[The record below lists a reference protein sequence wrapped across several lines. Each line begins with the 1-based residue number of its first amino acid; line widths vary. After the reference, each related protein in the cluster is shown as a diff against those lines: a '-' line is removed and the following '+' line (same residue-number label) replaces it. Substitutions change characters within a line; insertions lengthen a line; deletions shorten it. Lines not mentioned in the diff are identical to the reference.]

1 MKPLG
6 IISVTTL
13 GAGVLAFVGLLAAH
27 HATGFWTDASDINQ
41 PPDAPVRS
49 ILWQP
54 ARPITGVNTSV
65 DEYEAKYSPDGAVMV
80 FVRRKPGHNA
90 DLFMSRWSPSG
101 WSTPEAIAAINSD
114 ADELGPEI
122 SSDGE
127 SLYFYSDRA
136 GGRGGYD
143 LWVSHWSGDTWATPQ
158 NLGEGVNTEFNEYGP
173 AISPDRRT
181 LYFSSNR
188 PRAGEEVPAAS
199 PWGATMRERH
209 DRHDYDLYQADVRD
223 GVADRA
229 RPVAW
234 ANTARDEG
242 APAVS
247 PAGDFLYFSSDRDG
261 GAGGYDLYRAR
272 INDPRHHDV
281 ENLGQAV
288 NSRGNELDPGL
299 SADGFRLTFS
309 SDRDL
314 DPSEETTAGGY
325 GIAPRSPVPP
335 PGPERGTLR
344 ESEDAPSSRVPPNPP
359 IGSLLAQQDS
369 PGSVRVDRDYNLWS
383 TASREVFLD
392 HRPLGAQIVAWL
404 NWACPWILLLALLAL
419 LFYLLVR
426 MMRSAA
432 WRHRFA
438 RMSLMARCLLVSLL
452 IHALLASLLAVW
464 RVGAYLGE
472 LMQSGGTRVVLA
484 SSATDM
490 PGDVTSQFATTIESP
505 DTPSLQASE
514 TMLPRFELSLPAGN
528 VSLEARQHADSP
540 LEVASSTPSPSARE
554 PVSTDPSPLRL
565 DDPALAQ
572 DSLPTAAPPEN
583 SVPETSRTEPAIP
596 SVAAPLRPPPLA
608 AAAQPTKLAARDF
621 SRDKEPATPMPLLA
635 EPIWPGTVS
644 EAHVVEASTSDHR
657 AALPPR
663 TPSVDAPLPAVERP
677 SAVRSMPAEPSA
689 SLAPTPG
696 LPRQSPSLSA
706 ESIPAPPVERAP
718 ATMTPR
724 EANDAP
730 AMSLPLPPISPP
742 PRADASPTPDLPR
755 ALKMSSRDPLP
766 ALPPEL
772 PQPVEDFAQRSP
784 EQRSELVERM
794 GGSRE
799 TERAVAL
806 ALEWLKRAQEADGS
820 WSSKRHG
827 GEVSCDTAMT
837 GMALLCFLSAGHTH
851 TQDGPYRETVSR
863 ALDRLTSRQLPDGNL
878 APDETMYGQTIAS
891 VALCEAYAMT
901 HDAKLAR
908 PVKLAV
914 EFVDASAR
922 SNDGS
927 AGKTSVLGWQVMA
940 MESARRAGVKTSNIT
955 FEAARRWLDSV
966 SSARSPGRYAYQR
979 GQAASRAMTAE
990 AMFVQQLLGHT
1001 ADEPRMEE
1009 SARFILEA
1017 RPRWQDGAPTHSWY
1031 YATLAMFQQQGAAWK
1046 EWNEAIAPELVS
1058 HQRTQGDLAG
1068 SWDPQDRW
1076 SKMCGRV
1083 HQTAV
1088 CTLSLEVYYRYKTRA
1103 EPSP

>member
-6 IISVTTL
+6 IISVTAL
-13 GAGVLAFVGLLAAH
+13 GAGLLAFVGLLAAR
-27 HATGFWTDASDINQ
+27 HATAFWTDARDIHQ

-54 ARPITGVNTSV
+54 ARPIAGVNTSV

-80 FVRRKPGHNA
+80 FVRRKPGQNA

-101 WSTPEAIAAINSD
+101 WSTPEAIANINSD
-114 ADELGPEI
+114 AEELGPEI
-122 SSDGE
+122 SSDGQ

-143 LWVSHWSGDTWATPQ
+143 LWVSRRSGDAWATPQ
-158 NLGEGVNTEFNEYGP
+158 NLGEGINTEFNEYGP

-188 PRAGEEVPAAS
+188 PRAGEEIPAAS

-209 DRHDYDLYQADVRD
+209 ARHDYDLYQADLRD

-229 RPVAW
+229 RTVDW

-272 INDPRHHDV
+272 LNDPRRHDV

-288 NSRGNELDPGL
+288 NSRANELDPGL

-309 SDRDL
+309 SDRAL
-314 DPSEETTAGGY
+314 EPSEEVSAAGDS
-325 GIAPRSPVPP
+325 IAHRSPGPP
-335 PGPERGTLR
+335 QGPERGTV
-344 ESEDAPSSRVPPNPP
+344 EATGDAPSSGVPPTPP
-359 IGSLLAQQDS
+359 DGFLLAKQDPPDS
-369 PGSVRVDRDYNLWS
+369 ARVDRDYNLWS

-392 HRPLGAQIVAWL
+392 HRPLGAQIAEWL
-404 NWACPWILLLALLAL
+404 NSAWPWILLLALLAL
-419 LFYLLVR
+419 LFWLLAMV
-426 MMRSAA
+426 MRSAA
-432 WRHRFA
+432 WRRRFA
-438 RMSLMARCLLVSLL
+438 RLSLLARCLLVSLL
-452 IHALLASLLAVW
+452 IHAVIASLMAIW
-464 RVGAYLGE
+464 RVGASLGE

-484 SSATDM
+484 SSTTDM

-505 DTPSLQASE
+505 DTPRLQASE
-514 TMLPRFELSLPAGN
+514 TLLPRFELSPPAAD
-528 VSLEARQHADSP
+528 VSLERRRHADSP
-540 LEVASSTPSPSARE
+540 LEVPSSTPSPSAHE
-554 PVSTDPSPLRL
+554 PVSTDSSPPRL
-565 DDPALAQ
+565 GDAAIVR

-583 SVPETSRTEPAIP
+583 SVPETSRTEPAIAP
-596 SVAAPLRPPPLA
+596 VAAPLRPSPLP
-608 AAAQPTKLAARDF
+608 AAAQPPKLAAREVSPDN
-621 SRDKEPATPMPLLA
+621 EPATPTLLLA
-635 EPIWPGTVS
+635 EPIRPGAVP
-644 EAHVVEASTSDHR
+644 EPQFAEASASDHR

-663 TPSVDAPLPAVERP
+663 TPSLDAPLPAAERP
-677 SAVRSMPAEPSA
+677 NAVRPMPAEPSA
-689 SLAPTPG
+689 SLAPTLG
-696 LPRQSPSLSA
+696 LPRQIPSLAA

-718 ATMTPR
+718 ATITPR
-724 EANDAP
+724 EASDAP
-730 AMSLPLPPISPP
+730 AMSLPPPPISPL

-755 ALKMSSRDPLP
+755 ALRMSSRDPLP

-772 PQPVEDFAQRSP
+772 PQPVEDFAQRAP

-806 ALEWLKRAQEADGS
+806 ALEWLKRAQEPDGS

-827 GEVSCDTAMT
+827 GEVNCDTAMT

-863 ALDRLTSRQLPDGNL
+863 AIDRLTSRQLPDGNL

-927 AGKTSVLGWQVMA
+927 AGRTSVLGWQVMA

-955 FEAARRWLDSV
+955 FDAARRWLDSV
-966 SSARSPGRYAYQR
+966 STARSPGRYAYQR
-979 GQAASRAMTAE
+979 GQAANQAMTAE

-1017 RPRWQDGAPTHSWY
+1017 RPRWQDAAPTHYWY
-1031 YATLAMFQQQGAAWK
+1031 YATLAMFQHQGAAWK

-1058 HQRTQGDLAG
+1058 HQRTEGELAG

-1088 CTLSLEVYYRYKTRA
+1088 CTLSLEVYYRYKARA
-1103 EPSP
+1103 E